1 MYYTSIKFFKVV
13 YQDFSAKLKVS
24 AILSFS
30 DFRCPTEFSTST
42 TAFRNVNG
50 KCYYI
55 TREGCGGEALEG
67 CTFYQAEYICKT
79 AFGPGINGIVFEPTS
94 LENNIAVIQ
103 ATNSAMQTRNGYYW
117 IGVSNG
123 ELKYKSDGKAVSIAT
138 IPWGPGEPYLSSSQ
152 TQCLL
157 ADSTDFKWHAIRKC
171 SERLGYIIC
180 ESRF

>member
-55 TREGCGGEALEG
+55 TREGCGDTG
-67 CTFYQAEYICKT
+67 CTFYQAEYKCKT
-79 AFGPGINGIVFEPTS
+79 VFGPGINGIVFEPTS
-94 LENNIAVIQ
+94 LENNNAVLQ
-103 ATNSAMQTRNGYYW
+103 AADRALGCKKCWFW

-157 ADSTDFKWHAIRKC
+157 ANSVNLKWQATHSC
-171 SERLGYIIC
+171 SANGGDIIC
-180 ESRF
+180 ESRL